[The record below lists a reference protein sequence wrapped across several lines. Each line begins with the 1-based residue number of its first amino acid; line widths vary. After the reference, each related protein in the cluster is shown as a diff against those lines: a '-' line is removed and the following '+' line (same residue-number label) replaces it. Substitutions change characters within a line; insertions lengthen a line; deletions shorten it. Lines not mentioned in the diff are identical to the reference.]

1 MAVIRPVLWRTIERK
16 LKGFN
21 GNKAPLIAG
30 HKLLY
35 RCNLECKM
43 CPFWRRKDEQL
54 LTVEEEVKMMESM
67 KRAGVSFLG
76 FEGGEP
82 LLRNDV
88 QDILAESHKRFHTSM
103 VTNGW
108 LLKNKLKSIEDYLDY
123 MFVSIDGIGS
133 LHDKMRGVSGSF
145 DKAIEGVKAARG
157 HISLSLSSTITE
169 ENYFQAK
176 DLVLLA
182 EKLGVGINFQIA
194 YNYSTAE
201 KESPGMDKLK
211 EAVQTLALMKEK
223 GYKIVNSK
231 EYFQAVTNSWFNGN
245 GWKCK
250 PWLTMNVDPLGNLV
264 MPCYVLNEYNGSS
277 KVWDVDIVKVWNNY
291 NWEEYESCNKC
302 ALSCYLEPSLFTWKN
317 PSMIKERII
326 DGLMD
331 YVRVEASTA

>member
-1 MAVIRPVLWRTIERK
+1 MAVVRPVLWRTIQRK

-43 CPFWRRKDEQL
+43 CPFWRRKDEEL
-54 LTVEEEVKMMESM
+54 LTVEEEVRMMESIR
-67 KRAGVSFLG
+67 KAGVSFLG

-82 LLRNDV
+82 LLRNDIS
-88 QDILAESHKRFHTSM
+88 DILSESHKRFHTSI

-108 LLKNKLKSIEDYLDY
+108 LLKNKLKDISDYLDY
-123 MFVSIDGIGS
+123 MFVSIDGIGEV
-133 LHDKMRGVSGSF
+133 HDKMRGVSGSF
-145 DKAIEGVKAARG
+145 DKAMEGIKAAKG
-157 HISLSLSSTITE
+157 HISLSLSATITE

-182 EKLGVGINFQIA
+182 EKLGVAINFQIA

-201 KESPGMDKLK
+201 KESPGKAKLN
-211 EAVQTLALMKEK
+211 EAIQTLAMMKQK

-231 EYFQAVTNSWFNGN
+231 EYFEAVSNSWFHGIE
-245 GWKCK
+245 WKCK

-264 MPCYVLNEYNGSS
+264 MPCYVLNEYNGSG
-277 KVWDVDIVKVWNNY
+277 KVWDLDIVKIWNSY

-302 ALSCYLEPSLFTWKN
+302 ALSCYLEPSLFSWKN
-317 PSMIKERII
+317 PSMIRERII

-331 YVRVEASTA
+331 YVHTEALPA